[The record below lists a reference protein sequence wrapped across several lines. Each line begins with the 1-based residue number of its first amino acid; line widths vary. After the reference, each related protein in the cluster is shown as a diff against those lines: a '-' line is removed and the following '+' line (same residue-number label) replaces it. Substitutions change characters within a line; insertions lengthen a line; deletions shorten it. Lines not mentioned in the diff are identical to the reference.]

1 MAAKFLLWVD
11 KCSLEEDSTQYLSF
25 LCMLLSMN
33 PGYDTEV
40 CRTGDPMNAC

>member
-1 MAAKFLLWVD
+1 MSISKL
-11 KCSLEEDSTQYLSF
+11 

-40 CRTGDPMNAC
+40 CRTGDPMNACWI